1 MLKKIG
7 KIYHRVLVF
16 LHLSP
21 LSLADKCRLEF
32 GSAVA
37 LTLALALLI
46 PYAWMRQLTRQ
57 VLLDAG
63 RARAETLVHR
73 HFQTRPAGENQL
85 AALDTTG
92 REMDPNKTDLRW
104 VRFKKDEK
112 QIEGLTDQ
120 QQLTVEALRG
130 DDKTPDQIRFEKR
143 DRKLYATYVR
153 VFRATEGCVSCHNPQ
168 GSAGTFNRN
177 EAVGAIIIERPGAE
191 IRRTVLLNRV
201 WLLIAGLISGTG
213 AFVAFYI
220 ITQRVILRPIRQLR
234 ALANN
239 VAEGNLDIRS
249 SINTRDEYEKLA
261 EAFNHMLDS
270 LQGTQEKLRQ
280 ANRQLDEKIIELSE
294 RNIELFKANK
304 VKGDFLANISHEFRT
319 PLNSIMGFAQ
329 VLRDKPELVKE
340 DKGRRYAE
348 NIIAGGQRLL
358 NMINDLLYL
367 ARAEADKIQLHI
379 EQTTAGEICK
389 AVVGSFSEMAREKN
403 LKVALKVQQDIPA
416 FVADAG
422 KIQQILENYTSN
434 AVKFTPE
441 RGTITLRAGFRDDKT
456 IRFSVTDTG
465 CGIAEQHREKIFQK
479 FGQLGSPL
487 TRQTGGT
494 GLGLAISK
502 ELADMLAGQV
512 GFESQLDKG
521 TTFWLD
527 IPLTLAKDQSA
538 GRMAEPEPGG
548 RAADKPPQQ

>member
-7 KIYHRVLVF
+7 KIYHRILVF

-21 LSLADKCRLEF
+21 LSLAEKCRIAF
-32 GSAVA
+32 GAAVV

-57 VLLDAG
+57 ILLDAS
-63 RARAETLVHR
+63 RARVEMLVR
-73 HFQTRPAGENQL
+73 QHFQVHIPGEAKL
-85 AALDTTG
+85 AELDDRG
-92 REMDPNKTDLRW
+92 NVMDPNKTDIRW
-104 VRFKKDEK
+104 VRFKKDDK
-112 QIEGLTDQ
+112 KIEGLTVQ
-120 QQLTVEALRG
+120 QRLMIEDLRN
-130 DDKTPDQIRFEKR
+130 DEDSSDQIRLEN
-143 DRKLYATYVR
+143 RKNTLYSSYVR
-153 VFRATEGCVSCHNPQ
+153 IFRAVEGCITCHNPQ
-168 GSAGTFNRN
+168 GSAGAFNRN
-177 EAVGAIIIERPGAE
+177 EAIGAAVVERPAAE
-191 IRRTVLLNRV
+191 IRRADLLNRV
-201 WLLIAGLISGTG
+201 WIIVAGLISGTG
-213 AFVAFYI
+213 AIVAFYI
-220 ITQRVILRPIRQLR
+220 ITQRVILSPIRQLR

-261 EAFNHMLDS
+261 EAFNHMLDG
-270 LQGTQEKLRQ
+270 LQAAQEKLRQ
-280 ANRQLDEKIIELSE
+280 ANRQLDDKIIELSG

-304 VKGDFLANISHEFRT
+304 VKGEFLANISHEFRT

-329 VLRDKPELVKE
+329 VLRDKPELLKE
-340 DKGRRYAE
+340 DKGKRYAE
-348 NIIAGGQRLL
+348 NIIVGGQRLL

-379 EQTTAGEICK
+379 EQTTAEEICN
-389 AVVGSFSEMAREKN
+389 AVITSFSEITREKN
-403 LKVALKVQQDIPA
+403 LAITLEAQQGIPA
-416 FVADAG
+416 FVTDAG

-441 RGTITLRAGFRDDKT
+441 GGTITLSAVMLDDKT

-465 CGIAEQHREKIFQK
+465 CGIAEQDRDKIFQK

-487 TRQTGGT
+487 TRQTSGT

-502 ELADMLAGQV
+502 ELADLLASQV
-512 GFESQLDKG
+512 GFESRLEKG
-521 TTFWLD
+521 STFWLD

-538 GRMAEPEPGG
+538 GRPV
-548 RAADKPPQQ
+548 DQPQQ

>member
-1 MLKKIG
+1 MRQRIN
-7 KIYHRVLVF
+7 KIYHSVLVF

-21 LSLADKCRLEF
+21 LSLAEKCRIGF
-32 GSAVA
+32 GAAVL
-37 LTLALALLI
+37 LTLVLALLI

-57 VLLDAG
+57 ILLDAS
-63 RARAETLVHR
+63 RARTESLVRR
-73 HFQTRPAGENQL
+73 HFQIRPAGENPL
-85 AALDTTG
+85 AILDDHG
-92 REMDPNKTDLRW
+92 NVMDPNKTDMCW

-112 QIEGLTDQ
+112 RIEGLTGRQ
-120 QQLTVEALRG
+120 RQMVEALRE
-130 DDKTPDQIRFEKR
+130 DEEIPDQVRFEKR
-143 DRKLYATYVR
+143 KSKLYASYVR

-168 GSAGTFNRN
+168 GSAGAFNRN
-177 EAVGAIIIERPGAE
+177 EAIGAVIIERPAAE
-191 IRRTVLLNRV
+191 ISRASLLNLV
-201 WLLIAGLISGTG
+201 WIFVAILIGGTG

-220 ITQRVILRPIRQLR
+220 ITQRVILSPIRQLR

-261 EAFNHMLDS
+261 EAFNHMLDG
-270 LQGTQEKLRQ
+270 LQATQEKLRQ
-280 ANRQLDEKIIELSE
+280 ANRQLDEKIIELSG

-304 VKGDFLANISHEFRT
+304 VKGDFLASISHEFRT

-340 DKGRRYAE
+340 DKGKRYAE

-379 EQTTAGEICK
+379 EQTTAEEIVN
-389 AVVGSFSEMAREKN
+389 AVVVSFSEMTREKN
-403 LKVALKVQQDIPA
+403 LKVELDVQKGIPA
-416 FVADAG
+416 FVTDAG
-422 KIQQILENYTSN
+422 KIQQILENYMSN

-441 RGTITLRAGFRDDKT
+441 GSKIELRACLLDGKT
-456 IRFSVTDTG
+456 VRFSVTDTG
-465 CGIAEQHREKIFQK
+465 CGIAEQDREKIFQK
-479 FGQLGSPL
+479 FGQIGSPL
-487 TRQTGGT
+487 TRQSSGT

-502 ELADMLAGQV
+502 ELADILAGQV
-512 GFESQLDKG
+512 GFESRPDKG

-527 IPLTLAKDQSA
+527 IPLTLAAGGADQ
-538 GRMAEPEPGG
+538 R
-548 RAADKPPQQ
+548 